1 MRHLIHIRFMAVI
14 GLVLL
19 AMLPGSARGQGGDKA
34 MQVQADAL
42 FEKGEYA
49 QAYPLYSQ
57 LVSLSPQDHELNYKF
72 GACSLYG
79 GDDKS
84 KAIGYLKFAVTGPAT
99 PNFAWYFLGRAY
111 QLDYRFDDAIA
122 AYQQYRGTADKKL
135 LARFPVDAMEQQC
148 RNGKFLLSNLK
159 DIEVLNKVQV
169 DATDF
174 FRFYDLSDI
183 GGKIV
188 VTPEELLT
196 SYDRKSGE
204 RFLTYLPTGGG
215 TIYFSSYGKDGKTG
229 KDIYRSELL
238 PTGGYA
244 TPVKLAGYINT
255 AEDED
260 YAVMAA
266 DGTTFYFCS
275 KGHNSMGGYDVFKS
289 TFDKGMDAFGA
300 PENMDFAV
308 NTPAD
313 ELLYIVG
320 PDGKQACFAS
330 NRDSKQGMLNV
341 YRVGT
346 QQKPINIT
354 VLKGTYASAFDPSD
368 RKAHIIVE
376 DALTRERVADV
387 NTDMNGSYLLALPRG
402 GKYKFLVEGGPKGMT
417 HLATVDVPPNDHP
430 KVYKQEIELVDNGG
444 EKVAI
449 KNYFDQPLEDDVM
462 ALALNEI
469 RRRAKLDVT
478 GEKAVEKVVAQVN
491 RSEEP
496 LQAAGFDGTMTMTK
510 AQELARNDATR
521 LNALAEEK
529 DRQANAAYDMAL
541 TNVTTAEAAS
551 KRAQDLIQQADRTA
565 KEGEKD
571 PLMRQAAEAKQL
583 SHEANERARAAYR
596 TARDLET
603 SGKTSRSDA
612 ATADVLA
619 TALTQAQMA
628 GDRAKATTALKEL
641 KARIDVKNGPDG
653 EVDEAERTRRAAT
666 ASELEASKKMK
677 QATAQRE
684 DELQLTERIGRLQRE
699 AANAKGKKKE
709 DLNEQIS
716 VLEAQRS
723 ALHDEVNAAFA
734 KAQDAEDGAAV
745 ARGQAQLVRYLN
757 GDQNTWKEQALPEN
771 ELAGMEQRLSNVRA
785 GNKALAIDER
795 YAPLRVGS
803 ADERERRTFDWGTK
817 WSIADLLNGN
827 YLAVS
832 KSKTDGDQG
841 QQAADLA
848 MTGQKDAAPKSEESR
863 KADTVDQGGVAAGT
877 AGTASDKSASSNST
891 TTSDPQV
898 TPGTEAG
905 KSGNDRSTNT
915 TGNDKTGDLAS
926 QMDQSGSNNKD
937 GSSDESG
944 RGTSSDRT
952 TSSGNIK
959 ENANTTTD
967 TSGSEDKADA
977 GVGSKQANA
986 VDKGSGV
993 VQSVDSNASNTATT
1007 GNSAAAGTQDAS
1019 KGQVLNEASRDA
1031 DNSAGKDVAASG
1043 RDRNEDAAV
1052 EEGGNATNEGQP
1064 ASVNADEQAFILANK
1079 LAELEQLRKG
1089 EKSKAKRDS
1098 LDQVINDQHKLIGTY
1113 QAGHT
1118 GTTGQTTS
1126 VPIDRN
1132 VPVEYRPLEF
1142 DLTMLNE
1149 QLVEEAY
1156 PGFVLRKKAITEG
1169 PGNASDKANMLH
1181 ALEMELVDSIDV
1193 QTTRNLAVLDQHPE
1207 LADLILPRLERWRQ
1221 LKAAHVDSA
1230 AAVLAGVDKEYIAS
1244 ETKAMEDAQL
1254 SGQAIKQTPTTGNDK
1269 ATTPHNDAYV
1279 NIASDL
1285 SQIYSSA
1292 IAPRSKKN
1300 AEAVALKDKDLEQ
1313 VSAKLT
1319 EIDSLEGVLTDTP
1332 GGKNYEKLRKD
1343 IDKRIDDVLIQ
1354 NVELGQR
1361 MAFISNSEYD
1371 VAKDSAKVLE
1381 KALSRMGL
1389 PPNAPLLQMV
1399 RSYQGAADEAMGKA
1413 KGFRKDADRTGDIV
1427 QRNSLYRQAYGEEL
1441 KALRDYDR
1449 SLTVRSYLLSGQAVP
1464 SEALTYEQVE
1474 ERMFKPAVAA
1484 AATPAGNS
1492 GKEDQTADVKTPAV
1506 AVVDSLPAKPVQ
1518 LVSVVSS
1525 GEAEDRAQQDGAAA
1539 GQPVPE
1545 RSVVDTAG
1553 KADRAGGTPIVSP
1566 SATQTDVTLLSKYL
1580 DNYYYLSPSE
1590 RVSVTQGDDERKYFL
1605 MKGSSMEDRANAE
1618 AAIAEAEGASKLAT
1632 DLRTEATKEQRST
1645 GTATSADVGRRA
1657 QLLETRADG
1666 LMQRSDSLRG
1676 VSDRLISTASSS
1688 DAQAA
1693 ILMQGMPADRSA
1705 AIMDLEQGRRRTEP
1719 LLARTRPAVPDAA
1732 PSVNE
1737 DVAAAPVA
1745 TPPSSS
1751 VQEVTEGARTD
1762 GEEPASERVVGGAER
1777 IARVAPVVGNAP
1789 APFTGLLVNDVFKFA
1804 DAVTPREEPIPI
1816 DAPMPKGVV
1825 YKVQVGAFRNALP
1838 TEAFSDMTPVMGE
1851 HAGNGLVRYTAGMF
1865 TSADAASKAGGKVRA
1880 RGYRDAFVV
1889 AYMDGKRVPLR
1900 DAMRA
1905 ERLEAASAIAA
1916 QVPAAAPIGT
1926 TPRPS
1931 STTTTST
1938 AVATQPS
1945 SVTTP
1950 VPASTPPTVQV
1961 PQADAEA
1968 AVLAAYPSSAE
1979 EVLADFKP
1987 SASAA
1992 DYYNDPT
1999 AAPAKQ
2005 VEAVKGLFFT
2015 VQVGVYSKPT
2025 ALDRLFNI
2033 TPLNSELTANQKIR
2047 YTTGIFLDE
2056 GKALT
2061 RKNGTVSLGV
2071 TDAFVTAYL
2080 NGKRIPVRDARAL
2093 LTKFGRSILTDPG
2106 LATQ

>member
-1 MRHLIHIRFMAVI
+1 
-14 GLVLL
+14 
-19 AMLPGSARGQGGDKA
+19 S
-34 MQVQADAL
+34 
-42 FEKGEYA
+42 
-49 QAYPLYSQ
+49 
-57 LVSLSPQDHELNYKF
+57 
-72 GACSLYG
+72 
-79 GDDKS
+79 
-84 KAIGYLKFAVTGPAT
+84 
-99 PNFAWYFLGRAY
+99 
-111 QLDYRFDDAIA
+111 
-122 AYQQYRGTADKKL
+122 
-135 LARFPVDAMEQQC
+135 
-148 RNGKFLLSNLK
+148 
-159 DIEVLNKVQV
+159 
-169 DATDF
+169 
-174 FRFYDLSDI
+174 
-183 GGKIV
+183 
-188 VTPEELLT
+188 
-196 SYDRKSGE
+196 
-204 RFLTYLPTGGG
+204 
-215 TIYFSSYGKDGKTG
+215 
-229 KDIYRSELL
+229 
-238 PTGGYA
+238 GGYA

-346 QQKPINIT
+346 KQTPINIT

-417 HLATVDVPPNDHP
+417 HLATVDVPPNDRP

-521 LNALAEEK
+521 LKALAEEK

-541 TNVTTAEAAS
+541 KNVTTAEAAS
-551 KRAQDLIQQADRTA
+551 KRAQDLIQQADRMA
-565 KEGEKD
+565 KEDEKD

-619 TALTQAQMA
+619 RALTQAQMS
-628 GDRAKATTALKEL
+628 GDRVKATTALKEL

-666 ASELEASKKMK
+666 ATELEASKKMK

-699 AANAKGKKKE
+699 AATAKGRKKE
-709 DLNEQIS
+709 DINGQIS

-803 ADERERRTFDWGTK
+803 ADERERRTFDWGTN

-832 KSKTDGDQG
+832 KSKNKTDGDQG

-848 MTGQKDAAPKSEESR
+848 MSDQKDAAPKSEENR
-863 KADTVDQGGVAAGT
+863 KADTVDQGRAAAGT
-877 AGTASDKSASSNST
+877 AGTASDKIVSSNST
-891 TTSDPQV
+891 TIPDPPV
-898 TPGTEAG
+898 TDGTEAG

-926 QMDQSGSNNKD
+926 RKDQSGSNNKD
-937 GSSDESG
+937 GSSDASG

-952 TSSGNIK
+952 TASGKIE
-959 ENANTTTD
+959 ENANRTAD
-967 TSGSEDKADA
+967 KNASENKADA
-977 GVGSKQANA
+977 GVGGTQANA
-986 VDKGSGV
+986 ADKGTGV
-993 VQSVDSNASNTATT
+993 VKSADGNASNTATT

-1019 KGQVLNEASRDA
+1019 KVQVLNQAGRDA
-1031 DNSAGKDVAASG
+1031 DNSAGKNAATSD
-1043 RDRNEDAAV
+1043 RDRNDDLAGK
-1052 EEGGNATNEGQP
+1052 EGGNATNAGEP

-1098 LDQVINDQHKLIGTY
+1098 LDRVIADQRELIGTY
-1113 QAGHT
+1113 QSANT
-1118 GTTGQTTS
+1118 GTAGQTTP
-1126 VPIDRN
+1126 VAIDRY
-1132 VPVEYRPLEF
+1132 VPMEYRPLEF
-1142 DLTMLNE
+1142 DLSMMDE

-1156 PGFVLRKKAITEG
+1156 PGFVLRKKAITDG

-1221 LKAAHVDSA
+1221 LKAVHVDSA
-1230 AAVLAGVDKEYIAS
+1230 SAALAGVDKEYIAS

-1254 SGQAIKQTPTTGNDK
+1254 SGQAIKQTPTAGNDQ

-1285 SQIYSSA
+1285 SQIYSSS

-1300 AEAVALKDKDLEQ
+1300 AEAVALKDKELEQ
-1313 VSAKLT
+1313 VSEKLA

-1361 MAFISNSEYD
+1361 MVFISNSEYD

-1381 KALSRMGL
+1381 KSLSRMGL

-1449 SLTVRSYLLSGQAVP
+1449 SLTVRNYLLSGQAIP
-1464 SEALTYEQVE
+1464 GEALTYEQVE
-1474 ERMFKPAVAA
+1474 ERMFKPAVAV
-1484 AATPAGNS
+1484 ATAPDGNS
-1492 GKEDQTADVKTPAV
+1492 GKEDQTADVKTPTV
-1506 AVVDSLPAKPVQ
+1506 AVVDTLPAKPVQ

-1525 GEAEDRAQQDGAAA
+1525 GEAEGRAQQDGAAS
-1539 GQPVPE
+1539 GQPV
-1545 RSVVDTAG
+1545 
-1553 KADRAGGTPIVSP
+1553 
-1566 SATQTDVTLLSKYL
+1566 
-1580 DNYYYLSPSE
+1580 
-1590 RVSVTQGDDERKYFL
+1590 
-1605 MKGSSMEDRANAE
+1605 
-1618 AAIAEAEGASKLAT
+1618 
-1632 DLRTEATKEQRST
+1632 
-1645 GTATSADVGRRA
+1645 
-1657 QLLETRADG
+1657 
-1666 LMQRSDSLRG
+1666 
-1676 VSDRLISTASSS
+1676 
-1688 DAQAA
+1688 
-1693 ILMQGMPADRSA
+1693 
-1705 AIMDLEQGRRRTEP
+1705 
-1719 LLARTRPAVPDAA
+1719 
-1732 PSVNE
+1732 
-1737 DVAAAPVA
+1737 
-1745 TPPSSS
+1745 
-1751 VQEVTEGARTD
+1751 
-1762 GEEPASERVVGGAER
+1762 
-1777 IARVAPVVGNAP
+1777 
-1789 APFTGLLVNDVFKFA
+1789 
-1804 DAVTPREEPIPI
+1804 
-1816 DAPMPKGVV
+1816 
-1825 YKVQVGAFRNALP
+1825 
-1838 TEAFSDMTPVMGE
+1838 
-1851 HAGNGLVRYTAGMF
+1851 
-1865 TSADAASKAGGKVRA
+1865 
-1880 RGYRDAFVV
+1880 
-1889 AYMDGKRVPLR
+1889 
-1900 DAMRA
+1900 
-1905 ERLEAASAIAA
+1905 
-1916 QVPAAAPIGT
+1916 
-1926 TPRPS
+1926 
-1931 STTTTST
+1931 
-1938 AVATQPS
+1938 
-1945 SVTTP
+1945 
-1950 VPASTPPTVQV
+1950 
-1961 PQADAEA
+1961 
-1968 AVLAAYPSSAE
+1968 
-1979 EVLADFKP
+1979 
-1987 SASAA
+1987 
-1992 DYYNDPT
+1992 
-1999 AAPAKQ
+1999 
-2005 VEAVKGLFFT
+2005 
-2015 VQVGVYSKPT
+2015 
-2025 ALDRLFNI
+2025 
-2033 TPLNSELTANQKIR
+2033 
-2047 YTTGIFLDE
+2047 
-2056 GKALT
+2056 
-2061 RKNGTVSLGV
+2061 
-2071 TDAFVTAYL
+2071 
-2080 NGKRIPVRDARAL
+2080 
-2093 LTKFGRSILTDPG
+2093 
-2106 LATQ
+2106 